1 MQVRFPSCRLLLT
14 NSRVQKL
21 ILTPLGWEMQSF
33 SRPVSAPRGYLTLSS
48 HSSSGVWNYQIE
60 SGLCGREGAAAATF
74 TTVYNGRSEEL
85 ATLKRNIFSFC
96 WFHLPLLSFS
106 KLKWIVYTALASSCR
121 LLFALEVFLFLLE
134 RKKKKKNLCMNCSQ
148 KTNDISFIYDKV
160 NCV

>member
-60 SGLCGREGAAAATF
+60 SGLCGREGAAAASF

-85 ATLKRNIFSFC
+85 ATLKRNIVFFC

-106 KLKWIVYTALASSCR
+106 KLKMNSLYR
-121 LLFALEVFLFLLE
+121 LSIAMSFVVCFRSIFISFKEE
-134 RKKKKKNLCMNCSQ
+134 KKNL
-148 KTNDISFIYDKV
+148 
-160 NCV
+160 